1 MHNDIW
7 MNCLSGSMMS
17 FCSISFTRTEGIQ
30 NDQTMMVS
38 ISANTAPFGRFL
50 AAFASFNLP
59 QLVIH
64 YWMFLCVEKDR
75 WSLNFFCSS
84 RLSLL
89 FSSLLFLLLLL
100 FLFYPLLFPLSLVF
114 IFVVSRFEQ
123 DMCRLIVAL
132 DKRKWKIEDSLKW
145 TLKNKMIQQKVSII
159 FFESSTVFTLPN

>member
-1 MHNDIW
+1 
-7 MNCLSGSMMS
+7 MMS

-64 YWMFLCVEKDR
+64 YWMFLCVETDR

-84 RLSLL
+84 RLSLLFSSLLFSSLL

-114 IFVVSRFEQ
+114 IFVVLRFEQ